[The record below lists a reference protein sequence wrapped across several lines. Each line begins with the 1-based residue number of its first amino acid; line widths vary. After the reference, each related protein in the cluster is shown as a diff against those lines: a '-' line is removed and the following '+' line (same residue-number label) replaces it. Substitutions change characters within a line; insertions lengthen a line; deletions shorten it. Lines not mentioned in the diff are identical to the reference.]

1 MIGNGDNPLLSLS
14 LSSLVSRRSISITIQ
29 NPRPEN
35 LVSLPSSVSP
45 HFFLFFFLSRTMLFH
60 LHSVFTSRAFHASRL
75 FLFAQLSFF
84 SCLLP
89 LVYSFS
95 TFYSLVPS
103 LLFFVTLPSRPFPL
117 FSRLSFANQTC
128 WLFLSSFFFWL
139 FWYFRAEI
147 NILEVMTKKCNL
159 EDFYDYRGKI
169 FMEKILFK
177 RDSNDQIFFCSYIYW
192 LDPMKNKYM
201 CCLTW
206 EEFWCKF

>member
-14 LSSLVSRRSISITIQ
+14 LSLLSFRVNRSRSRFRTRGPRILFRFPPLSLRI
-29 NPRPEN
+29 
-35 LVSLPSSVSP
+35 
-45 HFFLFFFLSRTMLFH
+45 FFFFFFLSRTMLFH

-147 NILEVMTKKCNL
+147 NILEVMMKKCN
-159 EDFYDYRGKI
+159 
-169 FMEKILFK
+169 
-177 RDSNDQIFFCSYIYW
+177 
-192 LDPMKNKYM
+192 
-201 CCLTW
+201 
-206 EEFWCKF
+206 

>member
-1 MIGNGDNPLLSLS
+1 MYKHLNIYERRIVVIPRFQWSEMAITPFSLSLS
-14 LSSLVSRRSISITIQ
+14 LFSHFASIDLDHDSEPAARESCFASLLCLSA
-29 NPRPEN
+29 
-35 LVSLPSSVSP
+35 
-45 HFFLFFFLSRTMLFH
+45 FFSFFFFLSRTMLFH

-128 WLFLSSFFFWL
+128 WLFLSSFFF
-139 FWYFRAEI
+139 
-147 NILEVMTKKCNL
+147 
-159 EDFYDYRGKI
+159 DFSDI
-169 FMEKILFK
+169 FEP
-177 RDSNDQIFFCSYIYW
+177 R
-192 LDPMKNKYM
+192 
-201 CCLTW
+201 
-206 EEFWCKF
+206 

>member
-1 MIGNGDNPLLSLS
+1 MYKHLNIYERRIVVIPRFQWSEMAITPFSLS

-45 HFFLFFFLSRTMLFH
+45 HFFLFFFFLSRTMLFH

-128 WLFLSSFFFWL
+128 WLFLSSFFF
-139 FWYFRAEI
+139 
-147 NILEVMTKKCNL
+147 
-159 EDFYDYRGKI
+159 DFSDI
-169 FMEKILFK
+169 FES
-177 RDSNDQIFFCSYIYW
+177 R
-192 LDPMKNKYM
+192 
-201 CCLTW
+201 
-206 EEFWCKF
+206 

>member
-1 MIGNGDNPLLSLS
+1 MYKHLNIYERRIVVIPRFQWSEMAITPFSLSLS
-14 LSSLVSRRSISITIQ
+14 LLSFRVDRSRSRFRTRGPRILFRFPPLSLRI
-29 NPRPEN
+29 
-35 LVSLPSSVSP
+35 
-45 HFFLFFFLSRTMLFH
+45 FFFFFFLSRTMLFH

-128 WLFLSSFFFWL
+128 WLFLSSFFL
-139 FWYFRAEI
+139 
-147 NILEVMTKKCNL
+147 
-159 EDFYDYRGKI
+159 DFSDI
-169 FMEKILFK
+169 FEP
-177 RDSNDQIFFCSYIYW
+177 R
-192 LDPMKNKYM
+192 
-201 CCLTW
+201 
-206 EEFWCKF
+206 

>member
-1 MIGNGDNPLLSLS
+1 MYKHLNIYERRIVVIPRFQWSEMAITPFSLS
-14 LSSLVSRRSISITIQ
+14 LSSLISRRSISITIQ

-128 WLFLSSFFFWL
+128 WLFLSSFFF
-139 FWYFRAEI
+139 
-147 NILEVMTKKCNL
+147 
-159 EDFYDYRGKI
+159 DFSDI
-169 FMEKILFK
+169 FEP
-177 RDSNDQIFFCSYIYW
+177 R
-192 LDPMKNKYM
+192 
-201 CCLTW
+201 
-206 EEFWCKF
+206 

>member
-14 LSSLVSRRSISITIQ
+14 LFSHFASIDLDHDSEPAARESCFASLLCLSA
-29 NPRPEN
+29 
-35 LVSLPSSVSP
+35 
-45 HFFLFFFLSRTMLFH
+45 FFSFFFFLSRTMLFH

-128 WLFLSSFFFWL
+128 WLFLSSFFFL
-139 FWYFRAEI
+139 TF
-147 NILEVMTKKCNL
+147 L
-159 EDFYDYRGKI
+159 I
-169 FMEKILFK
+169 FSS
-177 RDSNDQIFFCSYIYW
+177 RDKYSWSND
-192 LDPMKNKYM
+192 
-201 CCLTW
+201 
-206 EEFWCKF
+206 EEM